1 MTRMSD
7 ITTKRRWTQAA
18 TVGVILTAAVVFGGL
33 AGSASAR
40 DHRPDRR
47 DDRHGGWN
55 GGHVNYDSKDNMA
68 KPVSC
73 GDDVSSDAVEL
84 KVGTDGNQHIVSVKP
99 SHTGSRFA
107 LVYVRVHT
115 GSDDTI

>member
-1 MTRMSD
+1 MSD

-55 GGHVNYDSKDNMA
+55 GGYYRA
-68 KPVSC
+68 PPV
-73 GDDVSSDAVEL
+73 VY
-84 KVGTDGNQHIVSVKP
+84 GTP
-99 SHTGSRFA
+99 YYA
-107 LVYVRVHT
+107 PPLVYGPGLSINIR
-115 GSDDTI
+115 